1 MSLGYNR
8 KQTTS
13 FNKGARMILANGQF
27 RFVFR
32 PKDFEAS
39 SAFYRKGLEL
49 PVDHEWDY
57 GGGDRG
63 IVFFAA
69 AGMIELLGLAEG
81 QEYVRPQG
89 VDMLIQVD
97 DADRWAKYARE
108 RSLTVVQAPTTF
120 PWGHRVVRLQDPDGI
135 TVSLFAVVSA

>member
-1 MSLGYNR
+1 
-8 KQTTS
+8 
-13 FNKGARMILANGQF
+13 MILANGQF

-39 SAFYRKGLEL
+39 AAFYRAGLAL

-69 AGMIELLGLAEG
+69 SGMIELLGLAPG
-81 QEYVRPQG
+81 SEYVKPQG

-97 DADRWAKYARE
+97 DADRWLKYAQE
-108 RSLTVVQAPTTF
+108 RGLVVLLEPTTF
-120 PWGHRVVRLQDPDGI
+120 PWGHRVIRLRDPDGV
-135 TVSLFAVVSA
+135 TVSLFSVVNKP

>member
-1 MSLGYNR
+1 
-8 KQTTS
+8 
-13 FNKGARMILANGQF
+13 MILANGQF
-27 RFVFR
+27 RFVFH

-39 SAFYRKGLEL
+39 AAFYRNGLEL

-69 AGMIELLGLAEG
+69 SGMIELIGLAPDS
-81 QEYVRPQG
+81 EYVKPQG

-97 DADRWAKYARE
+97 DADRWLKYAKE
-108 RSLTVVQAPTTF
+108 RGLTVLLEPTTF
-120 PWGHRVVRLQDPDGI
+120 PWGHRVLRLEDPDGI
-135 TVSLFAVVSA
+135 PVSLFAVVKQA